1 MSSNLITQYKEL
13 EGKIIKR
20 ALNIAEILD
29 DYQDDMYDTVNEI
42 EFDLNLWQF
51 RQGHLKSIQS
61 YNGGVMI
68 IMDTSIPYSEFDDQE
83 TLFIPSQFLNDDE
96 LDKQDVIDYYVSVQK
111 EKDDNTRKRDIEQ
124 AKRQLN
130 YRKECGI
137 WEEINETE

>member
-51 RQGHLKSIQS
+51 RQGHLKSIQT
-61 YNGGVMI
+61 YNGGAMI
-68 IMDTSIPYSEFDDQE
+68 IMDTAIPYSEFDDQE
-83 TLFIPSQFLNDDE
+83 YLFIPSQFLSDDD
-96 LDKQDVIDYYVSVQK
+96 LDERAVIDYYVSIQK
-111 EKDDNTRKRDIEQ
+111 EKDDATQKRDIEQ
-124 AKRQLN
+124 AKRQLA
-130 YRKECGI
+130 YWKECGI
-137 WEEINETE
+137 WEEINETG

>member
-130 YRKECGI
+130 YWKECGI
-137 WEEINETE
+137 WEEINETD